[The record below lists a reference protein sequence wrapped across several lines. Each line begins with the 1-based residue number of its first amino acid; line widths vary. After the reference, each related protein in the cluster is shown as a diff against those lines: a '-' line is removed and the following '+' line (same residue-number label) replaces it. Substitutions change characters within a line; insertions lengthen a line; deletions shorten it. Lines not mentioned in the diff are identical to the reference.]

1 MDLDRQGLAFVR
13 VMEHRFAL
21 DQRCDYSAQPRPFY
35 ILACVESGA
44 ADLEEDGRVC
54 HIESGE
60 TAFIPLHCC
69 YRSHWYGK
77 PDTRVLS
84 CFFLLPEGCAP
95 LGERRFLLQK
105 VTHMQH
111 IQSDVRFIHDHQNDP
126 DRLFE
131 VLSRFYGICA
141 ELFAPLAHS
150 PAPRLSPRIRLAAE
164 HIRAHYREPIG
175 IDALAELSGMSESH
189 FYSCFHR
196 EVGLSPI
203 AYKHRIAITAAERL
217 LTANDDMS
225 IEEVSGLVG
234 FESSAYFRRVFKT
247 LTGVS
252 PRSYRRQAGRG

>member
-13 VMEHRFAL
+13 VIAHRFAA
-21 DQRCDYSAQPRPFY
+21 DMRCDFSAQPRPFY
-35 ILACVESGA
+35 ILACVLSGA
-44 ADLEEDGRVC
+44 VDFEEEGRIC

-69 YRSHWYGK
+69 YRGHWQGQ

-95 LGERRFLLQK
+95 LADRRYVLQK
-105 VTHMQH
+105 VSHMPDLQKTV
-111 IQSDVRFIHDHQNDP
+111 QFIHRHQNDP
-126 DRLFE
+126 EKLFE
-131 VLSRFYGICA
+131 VLSRFYGLCA
-141 ELFAPLAHS
+141 ALFAPLAHS

-164 HIRAHYREPIG
+164 HIRAHYREPITVE
-175 IDALAELSGMSESH
+175 ALAELCCMSESH

-196 EVGLSPI
+196 EVGMPPI